1 MSNDIHPPLGQKPE
15 GDLEPL
21 NKLKSTMDNLFRI
34 IDTATQT
41 IKNLRAENE
50 KLKNALEKL
59 GVKEKEDILV
69 LTKDMEINFWMG
81 QVMDLKKIKG
91 KEFFT
96 IELDLENNNVTLY
109 VNGELR
115 NKIHTI
121 KFYKLNCI
129 KYAGWM
135 KT

>member
-41 IKNLRAENE
+41 IKNLREENE

-69 LTKDMEINFWMG
+69 LTKDMEI
-81 QVMDLKKIKG
+81 K
-91 KEFFT
+91 
-96 IELDLENNNVTLY
+96 
-109 VNGELR
+109 
-115 NKIHTI
+115 
-121 KFYKLNCI
+121 
-129 KYAGWM
+129 
-135 KT
+135 

>member
-1 MSNDIHPPLGQKPE
+1 MSNDIHPPLGEKPE
-15 GDLEPL
+15 GNLEPL

-69 LTKDMEINFWMG
+69 LTKDMEI
-81 QVMDLKKIKG
+81 K
-91 KEFFT
+91 
-96 IELDLENNNVTLY
+96 
-109 VNGELR
+109 
-115 NKIHTI
+115 
-121 KFYKLNCI
+121 
-129 KYAGWM
+129 
-135 KT
+135 

>member
-69 LTKDMEINFWMG
+69 LTKDMEI
-81 QVMDLKKIKG
+81 K
-91 KEFFT
+91 
-96 IELDLENNNVTLY
+96 
-109 VNGELR
+109 
-115 NKIHTI
+115 
-121 KFYKLNCI
+121 
-129 KYAGWM
+129 
-135 KT
+135 